1 MTGPWSFSFPLVTPE
16 LSYRKFSRP
25 YREPVDGSPKS
36 SLVLPH
42 RCGVD
47 NPDRRERK
55 PVVEQRSP
63 PSLEKD
69 PSPSSSREIIG
80 LLMAATWR

>member
-42 RCGVD
+42 RCGLD
-47 NPDRRERK
+47 NPDRR
-55 PVVEQRSP
+55 
-63 PSLEKD
+63 
-69 PSPSSSREIIG
+69 
-80 LLMAATWR
+80 

>member
-1 MTGPWSFSFPLVTPE
+1 MTGRWSSSFSLVTPE

-42 RCGVD
+42 RCGGRQ
-47 NPDRRERK
+47 P
-55 PVVEQRSP
+55 
-63 PSLEKD
+63 
-69 PSPSSSREIIG
+69 
-80 LLMAATWR
+80 